1 MKKLIAY
8 SLFLFM
14 LAFGTAVQADID
26 LPTLPPTEQVQQ
38 ADTDDVAGAA
48 IPVEMAVQT
57 PESGPPETV
66 VDMAAAKE
74 RVKAILQNILKDKAA
89 VVLVSE
95 APPEITAI
103 PDGYA
108 KNLAIGPIAPDRKV
122 EAVITKPA
130 KGLLG
135 KTYIPVNVVVKDGQD
150 KVLGKKDLKYRQ
162 AEEAALTKDLTV
174 FLGQY
179 ITLTQNPAPVVAAD
193 GEKASSPALKSWIE
207 SSDGADIRVGGKI
220 AIYYTS
226 DTSGYVSV
234 YHFGSSGSVQR
245 IYPNPKELFN
255 FIEAG
260 KVYRF
265 PARGWLT
272 LSGDPGKE
280 TVKLVLTTIPSN
292 TPRVQEGGIRF
303 KMKPLHVIPT
313 HFPVLFTDGDMMRF
327 FALPPHLFTETHIK
341 YQLQAAKSAN

>member
-1 MKKLIAY
+1 M
-8 SLFLFM
+8 M
-14 LAFGTAVQADID
+14 LAFGTVVQADID
-26 LPTLPPTEQVQQ
+26 VPTLPPTEQVQE
-38 ADTDDVAGAA
+38 ASTEDVAGAA
-48 IPVEMAVQT
+48 IPVDMVVQI
-57 PESGPPETV
+57 PESVPPEAA
-66 VDMAAAKE
+66 VDMAAVKE
-74 RVKAILQNILKDKAA
+74 RVKAILEDILKDKSA

-95 APPEITAI
+95 APPEITEI

-108 KNLAIGPIAPDRKV
+108 KNLATDLISADKKV
-122 EAVITKPA
+122 EAVITNPA

-135 KTYIPVNVVVKDGQD
+135 KDYIPVKVVVKDSED
-150 KVLGKKDLKYRQ
+150 KVLGKKDLKYRKV
-162 AEEAALTKDLTV
+162 EEAVLTKDLTV

-179 ITLTQNPAPVVAAD
+179 IRLTEVPAPVVVE
-193 GEKASSPALKSWIE
+193 GEKVKSPVLKSWIE

-220 AIYYTS
+220 AIYYTA

-245 IYPNPKELFN
+245 IYPNPRDRFN

-265 PARGWLT
+265 PASGWLSM
-272 LSGDPGKE
+272 SGDPGKE

-292 TPRVQEGGIRF
+292 TPRVQEGGIKF

-327 FALPPHLFTETHIK
+327 FALPPHLYTEIHIK